1 MLLLVTAVVLSVLSV
16 LLLFSCREQPCFDG
30 DGTSSRAPSCI
41 VDNVSLGRMLEL
53 ASELPHAP
61 FYFRWRLF

>member
-16 LLLFSCREQPCFDG
+16 LLLFSCWAQPCFDG